1 VGFTQA
7 GTMRGSYDCIV
18 IGGGIVGAATARA
31 LAARGRRILLLD
43 RGMPGGEASGAA
55 AGMLAPQIE
64 ATADDPILALAL
76 AARDRYPG
84 LVTELDHRTG
94 VNVGYRPGGI
104 ALIAFDA
111 EEAARL
117 RARVEAQCAMGLE
130 AEWLDRAALAARH
143 PGIGPAA
150 LGALLAPRDACVNNV
165 TLTAALLADAA
176 RHGAEIAD
184 HEEAMQVLI
193 QAGRVAAV
201 ATARRRYS
209 SGAVVVAAGAWS
221 GRLAG
226 LPRPL
231 PVEPVRGQ
239 MAAVTW
245 PTGEPAGVLFGR
257 HVYVVP
263 RGEDALLGSTM
274 ERAGF
279 EKDTTAGGLAH
290 IFEETAALL
299 PVLRAQRVHRV
310 WAGLRPMTPDGRPL
324 IGADPE
330 VAGLVYATG
339 HGRNGILLGPLTG
352 EIVRDL
358 VLEGTTTFDI
368 AACAVTRAMPRP

>member
-1 VGFTQA
+1 MSA
-7 GTMRGSYDCIV
+7 SYDCIV
-18 IGGGIVGAATARA
+18 IGGGIVGAAAARA

-64 ATADDPILALAL
+64 ATADDPILRLAL
-76 AARDRYPG
+76 AARDRYPE
-84 LVTELDHRTG
+84 LVAELDRRTG

-104 ALIAFDA
+104 ALIACDA
-111 EEAARL
+111 AQASQL
-117 RARVEAQCAMGLE
+117 QTRVEAQRAMGLE
-130 AEWLDRAALAARH
+130 AEWLDRAALARRH
-143 PGIGPAA
+143 PGIGPDA

-176 RHGAEIAD
+176 RYGAEIAA
-184 HEEAMQVLI
+184 HEEATEVVI
-193 QAGRVAAV
+193 RAGRAV
-201 ATARRRYS
+201 AVSTARRRYS
-209 SGAVVVAAGAWS
+209 TGAAVVAAGAWS

-239 MAAVTW
+239 IASVTW
-245 PTGEPAGVLFGR
+245 PAGEPAGILFGR

-290 IFEETAALL
+290 IFDETAALL
-299 PVLRAQRVHRV
+299 PALRAQRVHRV

-358 VLEGTTTFDI
+358 VLEGAAALDL
-368 AACAVTRAMPRP
+368 AACAVTRAMPGP

>member
-1 VGFTQA
+1 MSTL
-7 GTMRGSYDCIV
+7 YDCIV

-64 ATADDPILALAL
+64 ASADDPMLTLALT
-76 AARDRYPG
+76 ARDRYPD
-84 LVTELDHRTG
+84 LVAELDRRTG
-94 VNVGYRPGGI
+94 INVGYRPGGI
-104 ALIAFDA
+104 VLVAFDA
-111 EEAARL
+111 TEADAL
-117 RARVEAQCAMGLE
+117 QARVRAQGAMGLD
-130 AEWLDRAALAARH
+130 AEWLDRPALARRH

-150 LGALLAPRDACVNNV
+150 AGALLAPRDACVNNV

-184 HEEAMQVLI
+184 HEEATGVAI
-193 QAGRVAAV
+193 RSGRVAAV
-201 ATARRRYS
+201 VTARRRYS
-209 SGAVVVAAGAWS
+209 TGAAVVAAGAWS
-221 GRLAG
+221 TRLEG
-226 LPRPL
+226 LPRAL

-239 MAAVTW
+239 IALVTW
-245 PTGEPAGVLFGR
+245 PGGEPAGILFGR

-274 ERAGF
+274 EHAGF
-279 EKDTTAGGLAH
+279 EKDTTPGGLAH
-290 IFEETAALL
+290 IFDETAALL
-299 PVLRAQRVHRV
+299 PDLGSQRLRRV

-358 VLEGTTTFDI
+358 VLDGATAFDL
-368 AACAVTRAMPRP
+368 APCAVTRAMPRP

>member
-1 VGFTQA
+1 MSA
-7 GTMRGSYDCIV
+7 SYDCIV
-18 IGGGIVGAATARA
+18 IGGGIVGAAAARA

-64 ATADDPILALAL
+64 ASADDPLLPLAL
-76 AARDRYPG
+76 AARDRYPE
-84 LVTELDHRTG
+84 LVAELDRRTG
-94 VNVGYRPGGI
+94 VNVGYRTGGI
-104 ALIAFDA
+104 TLVAFGEARAAELKAQVDA
-111 EEAARL
+111 QR
-117 RARVEAQCAMGLE
+117 AMGLD
-130 AEWLDRAALAARH
+130 AEWLDRPALARRH

-150 LGALLAPRDACVNNV
+150 TGALLAPRDACVNNV

-176 RHGAEIAD
+176 RYGAEIAD
-184 HEEAMQVLI
+184 HEEATEVVI
-193 QAGRVAAV
+193 TARRVVAV

-209 SGAVVVAAGAWS
+209 TGAAVVAAGAWS
-221 GRLAG
+221 PALKG
-226 LPRPL
+226 LPRRL

-239 MAAVTW
+239 MALVTW
-245 PTGEPAGVLFGR
+245 PPREPAGILFGR

-263 RGEDALLGSTM
+263 RGDDALLGSTM

-290 IFEETAALL
+290 VFEETAALL
-299 PVLRAQRVHRV
+299 PALLAQRVRSV

-324 IGADPE
+324 IGVDPE
-330 VAGLVYATG
+330 VARLVYATG

-358 VLEGTTTFDI
+358 VLEGATSFDL
-368 AACAVTRAMPRP
+368 AACAVTRRFPRS

>member
-1 VGFTQA
+1 MST
-7 GTMRGSYDCIV
+7 SYDCIV

-64 ATADDPILALAL
+64 ASADDPIVTLALT
-76 AARDRYPG
+76 ARDRYPE
-84 LVTELDHRTG
+84 LVAELDRRTG
-94 VNVGYRPGGI
+94 VNVGYRTGGI
-104 ALIAFDA
+104 VLVAFD
-111 EEAARL
+111 ETEAAHL
-117 RARVEAQCAMGLE
+117 KARVEAQCAMGLE
-130 AEWLDRAALAARH
+130 AEWLDRGALARRH

-184 HEEAMQVLI
+184 HEEATHVVI
-193 QAGRVAAV
+193 EAGRAV
-201 ATARRRYS
+201 AVTTARRRYS
-209 SGAVVVAAGAWS
+209 TGTTVVAAGAWS
-221 GRLAG
+221 GSLKG

-231 PVEPVRGQ
+231 PIEPVRGQ

-245 PTGEPAGVLFGR
+245 PAGEPAGILFGR

-274 ERAGF
+274 EQVGF
-279 EKDTTAGGLAH
+279 KKETTPGGLAH
-290 IFEETAALL
+290 IFGETAALL
-299 PVLRAQRVHRV
+299 PSLLAQGVHRV

-358 VLEGTTTFDI
+358 VLDGATALDL
-368 AACAVTRAMPRP
+368 APCAVTRAMPRP